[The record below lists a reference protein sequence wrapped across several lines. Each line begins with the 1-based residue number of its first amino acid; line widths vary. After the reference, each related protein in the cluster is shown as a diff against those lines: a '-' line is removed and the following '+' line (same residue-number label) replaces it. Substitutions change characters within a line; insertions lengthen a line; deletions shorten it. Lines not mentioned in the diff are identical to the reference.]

1 MIGGSAGEGSLIA
14 YFQPLFFLL
23 GKHTFFDHPR
33 LNRNTRKAFKPKP
46 HVAVE
51 FAFRLVAVS

>member
-1 MIGGSAGEGSLIA
+1 MIEGSAGEESLIA
-14 YFQPLFFLL
+14 YFQPLLFLL
-23 GKHTFFDHPR
+23 GKHSFFDHPR

-46 HVAVE
+46 HVTVK